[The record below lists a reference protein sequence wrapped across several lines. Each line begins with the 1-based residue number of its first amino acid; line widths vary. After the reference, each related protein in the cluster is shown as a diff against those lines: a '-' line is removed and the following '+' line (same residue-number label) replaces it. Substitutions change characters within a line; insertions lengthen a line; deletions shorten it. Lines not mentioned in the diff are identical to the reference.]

1 MSGLGTETSRGQL
14 LGSENPVQKPYTPGS
29 ITASSNEPLGDTQ
42 RPYSFV
48 SLSSNTDF
56 GKFHTPVDADGEVH
70 RLKKHQK
77 FASRAGCSDMSFV
90 F

>member
-29 ITASSNEPLGDTQ
+29 ITVSSNEPLGDIQ
-42 RPYSFV
+42 RPCSFV

-56 GKFHTPVDADGEVH
+56 GKFHTPVDADGEEH
-70 RLKKHQK
+70 RLKKHQT

>member
-29 ITASSNEPLGDTQ
+29 IIASSNEPLGDIQ
-42 RPYSFV
+42 RPCSFV

-56 GKFHTPVDADGEVH
+56 GKFHTPIDADGEEH
-70 RLKKHQK
+70 RLKKHQT